1 MTGTTAFSILDLV
14 PIVQGQNISQT
25 LENSRQMAVQAEQL
39 GYNRVWLAE
48 HHGMRGPVASCYLTI
63 PHLSLPN
70 NLVPWLHF
78 SQTGL
83 T

>member
-1 MTGTTAFSILDLV
+1 MTGTTAFSILDLA

-48 HHGMRGPVASCYLTI
+48 HHGMRGVGSSATSVVLGHIGAATHKI
-63 PHLSLPN
+63 RIGS
-70 NLVPWLHF
+70 
-78 SQTGL
+78 
-83 T
+83 